1 MSGQRAATATQLWLP
16 QKALGPFGTLCT
28 WSGWAQRE
36 TSLAGL
42 FCQLA
47 VAFGFPTYS
56 GEKLSLESFLP
67 LTLWEALHV
76 PGFGAM
82 RMWCSSTTLA
92 LGGRLRGENNCAPCT
107 TALQSWRQTFS
118 WEKYN

>member
-1 MSGQRAATATQLWLP
+1 MYLAQQLLDQSVLILLQVKIRSEIQVNGGPCNQKTEDMKLSPRVGHGNTALAAK
-16 QKALGPFGTLCT
+16 KALGPFGTLCT

-42 FCQLA
+42 FCQLGL
-47 VAFGFPTYS
+47 AFGFPTYS

-82 RMWCSSTTLA
+82 RM
-92 LGGRLRGENNCAPCT
+92 
-107 TALQSWRQTFS
+107 
-118 WEKYN
+118 